1 MEKRSPAVPEPMEML
16 AGHITDY
23 LHYLKHDCGLRV
35 SIHEFQRIA
44 APFLAQFL
52 PYRIHDNPCCLYL
65 KSHPDIWT
73 ACIRNQKRLSGYLEQ
88 GPFFGCCHCGIGE
101 YVYPIRDTLSD
112 TVIGFI
118 SVSGYFLPEHH
129 ALDRLTHT
137 CQTYGLSLDTV
148 RPLFEQHLSD
158 SIPDAHKLDTL
169 LFPLAFMLEQLYRQE
184 CLGFSNTTGRLKKQN
199 QLLGRILLFIEENL
213 NRSFTIEELCSAF
226 HCSRSYISHLFA
238 PQPGT
243 VSRNI

>member
-88 GPFFGCCHCGIGE
+88 GPFSDAATAASE
-101 YVYPIRDTLSD
+101 NMSIRFVTHFLILSSASSASAD
-112 TVIGFI
+112 IFFRSIMRSTV
-118 SVSGYFLPEHH
+118 
-129 ALDRLTHT
+129 
-137 CQTYGLSLDTV
+137 
-148 RPLFEQHLSD
+148 
-158 SIPDAHKLDTL
+158 
-169 LFPLAFMLEQLYRQE
+169 
-184 CLGFSNTTGRLKKQN
+184 
-199 QLLGRILLFIEENL
+199 
-213 NRSFTIEELCSAF
+213 
-226 HCSRSYISHLFA
+226 
-238 PQPGT
+238 
-243 VSRNI
+243 

>member
-101 YVYPIRDTLSD
+101 YVYPIRDTLSILSSASSASAD
-112 TVIGFI
+112 IFFRSIMRSTV
-118 SVSGYFLPEHH
+118 
-129 ALDRLTHT
+129 
-137 CQTYGLSLDTV
+137 
-148 RPLFEQHLSD
+148 
-158 SIPDAHKLDTL
+158 
-169 LFPLAFMLEQLYRQE
+169 
-184 CLGFSNTTGRLKKQN
+184 
-199 QLLGRILLFIEENL
+199 
-213 NRSFTIEELCSAF
+213 
-226 HCSRSYISHLFA
+226 
-238 PQPGT
+238 
-243 VSRNI
+243 

>member
-129 ALDRLTHT
+129 ALDRLIPVRRMDFPWIRYVRCLNSIFPIPSLTRTNWTH
-137 CQTYGLSLDTV
+137 CCFRLLLCWSSCIGRNALD
-148 RPLFEQHLSD
+148 
-158 SIPDAHKLDTL
+158 
-169 LFPLAFMLEQLYRQE
+169 FPIQQD
-184 CLGFSNTTGRLKKQN
+184 G
-199 QLLGRILLFIEENL
+199 
-213 NRSFTIEELCSAF
+213 
-226 HCSRSYISHLFA
+226 
-238 PQPGT
+238 
-243 VSRNI
+243 